1 MCIYVHVSTGA
12 HRGQKNCIP
21 LDLELQAIVNFVVWV
36 LGVELKS
43 SGRAVDALKC
53 WAINF
58 SSTLYLG
65 L

>member
-1 MCIYVHVSTGA
+1 MCIYVHVSTDA
-12 HRGQKNCIP
+12 HQGQKNCIP
-21 LDLELQAIVNFVVWV
+21 LELELQAVVNYVMWV

-43 SGRAVDALKC
+43 SVRAVDDLKR